1 VTARLAPGAARRRP
15 SRRGAAIL
23 HLSLLA
29 GAALAA
35 PASLAAQQQA
45 AAARPTIGPSH
56 RAAAAELLVVTE
68 TERQIR
74 EGIASAFD
82 LQVRANPLLGPFRDV
97 MQRYADKYLD
107 WATMQ
112 PELVDV
118 YTSTFSEAELRDM
131 IAFYRTPTGRKVVRL
146 LPEVTA
152 RAQQVAERRVAAH
165 VDELQQMIQQRAVEL
180 QRTPAPKPAPQKP

>member
-1 VTARLAPGAARRRP
+1 VTPR
-15 SRRGAAIL
+15 I
-23 HLSLLA
+23 
-29 GAALAA
+29 ALAA
-35 PASLAAQQQA
+35 CLWLTGVRVAGAQEPAAPRPAVAA
-45 AAARPTIGPSH
+45 SH
-56 RAAAAELLVVTE
+56 RAAAAELLAVTE
-68 TERQIR
+68 TERLVR
-74 EGIASAFD
+74 DGISAAFD

-118 YTSTFSEAELRDM
+118 YASTFTEPELRDM

-165 VDELQQMIQQRAVEL
+165 LDELQQMIQQRAIEL
-180 QRTPAPKPAPQKP
+180 QRTPAPKPAPQNP

>member
-1 VTARLAPGAARRRP
+1 VTVRLALAACVC
-15 SRRGAAIL
+15 
-23 HLSLLA
+23 LA
-29 GAALAA
+29 GART
-35 PASLAAQQQA
+35 SAAQEPA
-45 AAARPTIGPSH
+45 AAARPAIAPSH
-56 RAAAAELLVVTE
+56 RAAAAELLSVTE
-68 TERQIR
+68 TERLIR

-82 LQVRANPLLGPFRDV
+82 IQVRANPLLGPFRDV

-118 YTSTFSEAELRDM
+118 YASTFTEPELRDM

-165 VDELQQMIQQRAVEL
+165 VDELQQMIQQRAIEL
-180 QRTPAPKPAPQKP
+180 QRTPAPKAAPQRP

>member
-1 VTARLAPGAARRRP
+1 MDPVGRVV
-15 SRRGAAIL
+15 
-23 HLSLLA
+23 
-29 GAALAA
+29 AALA
-35 PASLAAQQQA
+35 LAACACLASPRAIA
-45 AAARPTIGPSH
+45 AQEASAAPRPALAASH

-68 TERQIR
+68 TERLIR
-74 EGIASAFD
+74 EGISAAFD

-97 MQRYADKYLD
+97 MQRYADTYLD

-118 YTSTFSEAELRDM
+118 YASTFSEPELRDM

-165 VDELQQMIQQRAVEL
+165 VDELQRMIQQRAAEL
-180 QRTPAPKPAPQKP
+180 QRTPAPKPAPSPPPRKP

>member
-1 VTARLAPGAARRRP
+1 MDPVGGVTVRLALAACVC
-15 SRRGAAIL
+15 
-23 HLSLLA
+23 LA
-29 GAALAA
+29 GAR
-35 PASLAAQQQA
+35 A
-45 AAARPTIGPSH
+45 AAAQEPTAAARQAVAPSH
-56 RAAAAELLVVTE
+56 RAAAAELLAVTE
-68 TERQIR
+68 TERLIR

-118 YTSTFSEAELRDM
+118 YTSTFTEPELRDM

-165 VDELQQMIQQRAVEL
+165 VDELQQMIQQRAIEL
-180 QRTPAPKPAPQKP
+180 QRTPAPKPTPQRP

>member
-1 VTARLAPGAARRRP
+1 VTARVERGVARRCTSALR
-15 SRRGAAIL
+15 SAIL
-23 HLSLLA
+23 HLSMLA
-29 GAALAA
+29 GAVSVAAAALG
-35 PASLAAQQQA
+35 AQEPA
-45 AAARPTIGPSH
+45 AAARPAISAGH

-68 TERQIR
+68 TERQLR

-118 YTSTFSEAELRDM
+118 YASTFSEPELRDM
-131 IAFYRTPTGRKVVRL
+131 IAFYRTPTGRRVVRL

-165 VDELQQMIQQRAVEL
+165 VDELNRMIQQRAVDL
-180 QRTPAPKPAPQKP
+180 QRTPAPKPPPRQ

>member
-1 VTARLAPGAARRRP
+1 MLHTLVLA
-15 SRRGAAIL
+15 L
-23 HLSLLA
+23 
-29 GAALAA
+29 AALAVASAATPFVAGAQEPAA
-35 PASLAAQQQA
+35 PP
-45 AAARPTIGPSH
+45 RPAVAPSH
-56 RAAAAELLVVTE
+56 RAAAAELLAVTE
-68 TERQIR
+68 TERLIR

-118 YTSTFSEAELRDM
+118 YASTFTEPELRDM

-165 VDELQQMIQQRAVEL
+165 VDELQQMIQQRAIEL
-180 QRTPAPKPAPQKP
+180 QRTPAPKPAPQRP